1 MTVKAYPSEA
11 RTDVTEWLN
20 KNASNLRARMPF
32 TDETVSLVGDAVEA
46 AAAENNWVR
55 TFPDTDEYLDV
66 KDLTDDLTAHWNIT
80 EFLPSFV
87 AAIAAE
93 LGYRHGE

>member
-1 MTVKAYPSEA
+1 MVKAYPSEA

-20 KNASNLRARMPF
+20 KNASHLQARMPF
-32 TDETVSLVGDAVEA
+32 TEETVSRVGDAVEA
-46 AAAENNWVR
+46 AAADNNWNR
-55 TFPDTDEYLDV
+55 TFPDSDEYLDV

-87 AAIAAE
+87 AAVAAQ